1 MKLNSGFN
9 EPSSLVSFAAV
20 LLGFVLEMVLLPYSP
35 KTPEDLRWPASV
47 FAMGLVIV
55 PLVAAYRRPITILH
69 PQSVLLCGIVYWLLL
84 DLIQALYLP
93 QVAGRDA
100 IFLGFSAV
108 ALFAGGVCLAGMIRA
123 PRLPRILMEAANKP
137 LSPRLIFR
145 IGLIAFA
152 LSFLRY
158 AIPSGFDLVRMYDA
172 LFLNR
177 WSAPWA
183 RGAYGGWDAFLDHM
197 AYFGYVLP
205 ALTVLHYRAAG
216 RRNWQTA
223 MLAVFSVIIIL
234 FIAQG
239 GGRRIVGALLAS
251 AGVVWVLT
259 ARRAG
264 RSIFVLSLAGIPAL
278 LAYLQYI
285 LFTRGAGMGRVSWF
299 SPGGIF
305 TQGVQVDDNFNR
317 LCQLI
322 QIIPDHVK
330 HTGFDWV
337 IWFLA
342 RPIPRVLWPGK
353 PTGLGFDLSAFLGMQ
368 GVSLSSSVIG
378 ESYIAF
384 GFLGCLVTGFVYGY
398 LGRGL
403 SRLLELKNQPSAVLM
418 YALGLL
424 ALFVGLRSAVEV
436 MLFGYALLA
445 WILLAHFLA
454 RRRLRRNRIVVNP
467 AGIEGIKSLP
477 RMSFLKKRVGG
488 SERTV
493 SEASR
498 D

>member
-1 MKLNSGFN
+1 MNLISRFN
-9 EPSSLVSFAAV
+9 EPSSLVCFAAV
-20 LLGFVLEMVLLPYSP
+20 LLGFVLSVLLLPNSP
-35 KTPEDLRWPASV
+35 QTPEDLRWSAAV
-47 FAMGLVIV
+47 FALGLVIV
-55 PLVAAYRRPITILH
+55 PLAAAYQRPIAILH

-93 QVAGRDA
+93 QVTSSDA
-100 IFLGFSAV
+100 IFLGFAAV
-108 ALFAGGVCLAGMIRA
+108 ALFAGGVCLAGMITA
-123 PRLPRILMEAANKP
+123 PRLPGIFIEAANKA

-145 IGLIAFA
+145 IGLIAFV

-158 AIPSGFDLVRMYDA
+158 AIPADFDLVRMYNA
-172 LFLNR
+172 LFLGR

-183 RGAYGGWDAFLDHM
+183 RGAYGGWDSFLDHL
-197 AYFGYVLP
+197 AYFGYILP

-216 RRNWQTA
+216 RRNWRTTT
-223 MLAVFSVIIIL
+223 LAVFTVIIIL

-239 GGRRIVGALLAS
+239 GGRRIVGALVAS

-259 ARRAG
+259 AKSAG
-264 RSIFVLSLAGIPAL
+264 RSIFVSFLVGIPAL

-285 LFTRGAGMGRVSWF
+285 LFSRGSTVIGQAERFTFGGM
-299 SPGGIF
+299 F
-305 TQGVQVDDNFNR
+305 TQGIQVDDNFNR

-322 QIIPDHVK
+322 QIIPDHVE
-330 HTGFDWV
+330 HTGFDWI
-337 IWFLA
+337 IWFMA

-353 PTGLGFDLSAFLGMQ
+353 PTDLGFDLSAFLGMKS
-368 GVSLSSSVIG
+368 VSLSSSVIG

-424 ALFVGLRSAVEV
+424 ALFVGLRSAIEV
-436 MLFGYALLA
+436 VLFSYALLA
-445 WILLAHFLA
+445 WILLAHFFA
-454 RRRLRRNRIVVNP
+454 RRRLRRI
-467 AGIEGIKSLP
+467 GSLP
-477 RMSFLKKRVGG
+477 IP
-488 SERTV
+488 
-493 SEASR
+493 SR
-498 D
+498 SRR